1 MLLANVGERE
11 TEVPEDAVKA
21 VSKGVHWAKKVN
33 VLPLSVKSHL
43 EMSGISSPLAVHFP
57 SPKLVTHPS
66 KLWPTFLGL
75 CEGFSRF

>member
-33 VLPLSVKSHL
+33 VFPLSVKSQSL
-43 EMSGISSPLAVHFP
+43 EMSGISSQLAVHFP

-66 KLWPTFLGL
+66 KL
-75 CEGFSRF
+75 